1 MSKKYR
7 TYPEEFKLSVIRDY
21 YSSGVSRYAC
31 AKKHGIAS
39 LLLRKWLLKYAG
51 EKKIAPLSPEAT
63 SEEMARLGRRNKELE
78 KALEFSR
85 METGARNLLI
95 TRAEELFD
103 IPVRKKPGAK

>member
-39 LLLRKWLLKYAG
+39 LLLRKWLLKYRMREEAWDSLSIV
-51 EKKIAPLSPEAT
+51 KKMVVEVC
-63 SEEMARLGRRNKELE
+63 G
-78 KALEFSR
+78 
-85 METGARNLLI
+85 
-95 TRAEELFD
+95 
-103 IPVRKKPGAK
+103 